1 MTPTDTSLLATST
14 WETLTSGAQAH
25 EALVVVP
32 TYNECENIQR
42 FLGQLADLAA
52 ADVCVVDD
60 ASPDG
65 TAAAVRDYARTEK
78 RIQIHLLGRPGKRG
92 LGSAYLE
99 AFQRVLKDLPSHQ
112 LIIQMDAD
120 FSHDPLMLP
129 LLITQA
135 KAYGAAV
142 GSRYIT
148 GGATP
153 DWNHRRF
160 LLSRLGNIY
169 ARWVITLFFPSYSV
183 QDSTSG
189 FVIWRRD
196 ILARILEQPVMGDGY
211 AFQTAMK
218 LIAFWLGYPPL
229 ELPII
234 FRDRRLGVSKLN
246 HHIVVE
252 AIILPWKLL
261 WKLSK
266 RTRP

>member
-1 MTPTDTSLLATST
+1 MIHLDPNTPVSQ
-14 WETLTSGAQAH
+14 WETLTSDAQAH

-32 TYNECENIQR
+32 TYNERENIQR
-42 FLGQLADLAA
+42 FLSQLSDLVLADI
-52 ADVCVVDD
+52 CVVDD

-65 TAAAVRDYARTEK
+65 TAKVVREYALTEK
-78 RIQIHLLGRPGKRG
+78 RVQIHLLERPGKRG

-99 AFQRVLKDLPSHQ
+99 TFRRVLTDAPSYQ

-129 LLITQA
+129 LLIAQA

-142 GSRYIT
+142 GSRYVT

-160 LLSRLGNIY
+160 LLSSLGNIY
-169 ARWVITLFFPSYSV
+169 ARWVIKLFFPSYSV
-183 QDSTSG
+183 RDSTSG
-189 FVIWRRD
+189 FVVWRRD
-196 ILARILEQPVMGDGY
+196 VLTRILEQPVMGDGY

-246 HHIVVE
+246 HDIIFE
-252 AIILPWKLL
+252 AVILPWKLL
-261 WKLSK
+261 WRLSK
-266 RTRP
+266 RVRP